1 MRSVLPL
8 LLVLILSS
16 TIATDAGAP
25 PIGRAAPATS
35 GSTAGVVQRQTG
47 GAIGELS
54 AREKS
59 ELSSI
64 ARLIAES
71 PSSPA
76 IKSRWQAYIRRN
88 GSRQMD
94 VKDVHALVQH
104 VMRQSYTESNR
115 DLRSRADKVRYLN
128 EQKKQIRSEVAQ
140 QRQSLS
146 ANPGLGQAQPDVAG
160 QATGSKLALQ
170 GPALQ
175 LPHKTKIV
183 QQPTQETLG
192 DDADLRTLEL
202 QDTLQRQQQLLQLM
216 SNISKMLHDTAM
228 AIIRNMK

>member
-25 PIGRAAPATS
+25 PIGRAAPTTS
-35 GSTAGVVQRQTG
+35 ASTAGVVQRQTG

-76 IKSRWQAYIRRN
+76 IKSRWRAYIQRN

-94 VKDVHALVQH
+94 VKAFVQY
-104 VMRQSYTESNR
+104 VMRESYAEVNR
-115 DLRSRADKVRYLN
+115 DLRSQADKVRYLN
-128 EQKKQIRSEVAQ
+128 EQKKQIRSQAAQ

-146 ANPGLGQAQPDVAG
+146 TNPRLGQAQPDVAR
-160 QATGSKLALQ
+160 QATGSKPALQ

-183 QQPTQETLG
+183 QQQTLKTVG
-192 DDADLRTLEL
+192 EDASLEQL
-202 QDTLQRQQQLLQLM
+202 QLQNVLQKQQQVMQQM

-228 AIIRNMK
+228 AVIRNMK

>member
-76 IKSRWQAYIRRN
+76 IKSRWQAYIQRN

-94 VKDVHALVQH
+94 VGALVQH
-104 VMRQSYTESNR
+104 VMRESYAQSNR